1 MRYRKG
7 KEKKMVCAKVNEII
21 AAMTAS
27 CMSPVE
33 IAAAAGVS
41 VNVIYRMR
49 KGYLVKMERFGK
61 VCRVLGIDAKD
72 YIDYKRMEQRKEK
85 NKAEHE

>member
-1 MRYRKG
+1 
-7 KEKKMVCAKVNEII
+7 MVCAKVNEII

-27 CMSPVE
+27 CMSPGE
-33 IAAAAGVS
+33 IATAAGVS

-61 VCRVLGIDAKD
+61 VCRVLGIEAKD

-85 NKAEHE
+85 TKENGE